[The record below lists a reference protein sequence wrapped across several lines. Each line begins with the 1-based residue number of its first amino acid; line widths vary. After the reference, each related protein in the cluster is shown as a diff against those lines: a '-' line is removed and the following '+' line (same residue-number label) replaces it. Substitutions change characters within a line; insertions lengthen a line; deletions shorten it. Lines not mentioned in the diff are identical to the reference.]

1 MQTLHLRFRYLRAI
15 SREHSPRRWRPR
27 SAATGDGR
35 GGAFA
40 LPNPPEPTWAVG
52 LPAGSLMILHPD
64 LPRGRGSG
72 EDLANRM
79 SRNVRGPAAPP
90 PRPAQRC
97 RAACPVHLPAA
108 GHGAGQAG
116 AQDRQA
122 RRSAVLGTASAG
134 LFFSLRP
141 QRHGARA
148 GGKRT
153 RTTPCIHP
161 RRDAG
166 SSCTAWCLRSAPGEM
181 AQWPAIISR

>member
-1 MQTLHLRFRYLRAI
+1 MQTLHPWFRDLRAI
-15 SREHSPRRWRPR
+15 SRGHSPRRWRPR

-40 LPNPPEPTWAVG
+40 LPTPPEPTWAVG
-52 LPAGSLMILHPD
+52 LPAGSLMILRPD
-64 LPRGRGSG
+64 LLRVRGPG

-79 SRNVRGPAAPP
+79 PRNVRGPAA

-108 GHGAGQAG
+108 DHGAGQAG
-116 AQDRQA
+116 TQDRQA
-122 RRSAVLGTASAG
+122 RRSAVPWAASAR
-134 LFFSLRP
+134 LFLSLRP

-148 GGKRT
+148 GEKGT
-153 RTTPCIHP
+153 GTPPCIHP

-166 SSCTAWCLRSAPGEM
+166 CSCATWCLRSSPAEM
-181 AQWPAIISR
+181 VQWPATISR